1 MQMNPFIVVIA
12 IMMAVMAVLEYLSK
26 AGVI

>member
-12 IMMAVMAVLEYLSK
+12 IMMAVQAVLEYLSK